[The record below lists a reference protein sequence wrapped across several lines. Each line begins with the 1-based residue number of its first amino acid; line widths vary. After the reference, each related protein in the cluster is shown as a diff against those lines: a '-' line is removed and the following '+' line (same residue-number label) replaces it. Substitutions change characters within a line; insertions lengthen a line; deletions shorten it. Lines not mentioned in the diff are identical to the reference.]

1 MIFDPKENIQVHF
14 VNGRRCW
21 LTKYTTEIG
30 KQLQVRFNSAIR
42 KVSGA
47 TNVKFGS
54 AWQKDHYNHNAT
66 EKHEK
71 TVDSR
76 TREVR
81 NR

>member
-21 LTKYTTEIG
+21 LVRYSTEIG
-30 KQLQVRFNSAIR
+30 KSLEKRFNSAIL
-42 KVSGA
+42 KVRGA
-47 TNVKFGS
+47 KTVKFGS

-66 EKHEK
+66 EKHERHP
-71 TVDSR
+71 DDR
-76 TREVR
+76 TRETR